1 MPVTPIRRE
10 TGTKARATLLLGLVA
25 ALVLA
30 VIDGTSGND
39 RLRGSMNADVIR
51 AFAGN
56 DVVNA
61 RAGNDLVRAGAAE
74 LHGGSGDDLVRGG
87 PG

>member
-1 MPVTPIRRE
+1 M
-10 TGTKARATLLLGLVA
+10 KARATLLLGLVA

-56 DVVNA
+56 DVVTP
-61 RAGNDLVRAGAAE
+61 GPGTTSPVRAAASFTA
-74 LHGGSGDDLVRGG
+74 GRATISSGVAG
-87 PG
+87 